1 MRYIRRLVRNG
12 NSLHVSM
19 HPRMVDWLQWRPGD
33 QFVVEATLDR
43 EVRIRRVRPEDL
55 AAPIQPLTLDAA
67 VPGAGK

>member
-1 MRYIRRLVRNG
+1 MRYVRRLVRNG
-12 NSLHVSM
+12 NSLHVSL

-43 EVRIRRVRPEDL
+43 EVRIRRVRAEDL
-55 AAPIQPLTLDAA
+55 AAPMQPFTLDSA